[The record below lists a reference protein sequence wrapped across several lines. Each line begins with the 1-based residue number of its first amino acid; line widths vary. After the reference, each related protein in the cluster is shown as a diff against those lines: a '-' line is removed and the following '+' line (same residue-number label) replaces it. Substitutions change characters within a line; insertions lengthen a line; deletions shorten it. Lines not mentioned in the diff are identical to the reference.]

1 MTINLSIIIINNRA
15 VVKFPNPTIAR
26 LTAVTV
32 VVIII
37 VVVVV
42 VIIIVVVII
51 VIIVVVVVV
60 VAKPRSLLSNVLVS
74 QTSSIKNQSIR

>member
-42 VIIIVVVII
+42 IIIVVVII
-51 VIIVVVVVV
+51 VVVV

>member
-32 VVIII
+32 VVVIII
-37 VVVVV
+37 VV
-42 VIIIVVVII
+42 VVVII

>member
-42 VIIIVVVII
+42 II

>member
-32 VVIII
+32 VVVIII
-37 VVVVV
+37 VVVV

-51 VIIVVVVVV
+51 VVVV

>member
-51 VIIVVVVVV
+51 VVVV

>member
-26 LTAVTV
+26 LTAVAV
-32 VVIII
+32 VVILI
-37 VVVVV
+37 VV
-42 VIIIVVVII
+42 VVVII